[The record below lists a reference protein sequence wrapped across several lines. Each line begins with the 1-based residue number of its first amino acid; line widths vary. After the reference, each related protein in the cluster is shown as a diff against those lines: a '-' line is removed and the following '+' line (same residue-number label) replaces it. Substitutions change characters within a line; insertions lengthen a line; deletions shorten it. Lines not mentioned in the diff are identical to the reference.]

1 MKAFIK
7 KHEYNYIRKCLND
20 LNNAFRG
27 CVDLNIIQS
36 AEAYIQEKILNVF
49 TNLSEEEKELLDISK
64 ITDSSHIDKYL
75 AELNEYVYGMPNIT
89 NAQIS
94 RLFKKEKKLKLP
106 SLNAQGSKNV
116 YLGWIDK
123 STGKLFVTYNMNDK
137 LIGMACRIT
146 NHVSNNARRCV
157 LCNHV
162 GGENEVAFVSPI
174 CKTANTAE
182 GAYRSIGFDICL
194 NSENCNKRI
203 VAIEKLEKILKD
215 VNNIK

>member
-27 CVDLNIIQS
+27 CVDINIIQS
-36 AEAYIQEKILNVF
+36 AKAYIQEKILYLF
-49 TNLSEEEKELLDISK
+49 TSLSEEEKELLDISK

-106 SLNAQGSKNV
+106 NLNAQDLKNV

-123 STGKLFVTYNMNDK
+123 STGKLFVAYNMDDK

-174 CKTANTAE
+174 CKTANSAE

-194 NSENCNKRI
+194 DSENCNKRI
-203 VAIEKLEKILKD
+203 VSIEKLEKILKD